1 VLFITERQL
10 LTFGDIPDVP
20 LVEKFE
26 KVYLMEMAMAGNQS
40 YMEDYLA
47 DINVQRFAL
56 IITDPMKDVLKGKE
70 YSFGEENDVWVKLVI
85 RPTLNRYQ
93 SRELFKGFGIEV
105 LEPIP

>member
-1 VLFITERQL
+1 L
-10 LTFGDIPDVP
+10 LTFGDIPDIP

-26 KVYLMEMAMAGNQS
+26 KVYFMEMAMAGNQT
-40 YMEDYLA
+40 YLNDYLEN
-47 DINVQRFAL
+47 INQQQYGL

-85 RPTLNRYQ
+85 RPTLEKYQ
-93 SRELFKGFGIEV
+93 RRELFKGFGIEV